1 MANSIETIFK
11 EKKYPFL
18 FASFILLLC
27 FTILL
32 ISNTRNS
39 ISYVPKITDLQST
52 TTQSI
57 IPSIKSDDEVVSSS
71 TSSSAGGSSSSDDN
85 DDDEEKGD
93 SAEMDWRL
101 CKGSVAT
108 DYIPCLDNMKAIKGL
123 KSRRHMEHRERH
135 CPKPNSRCLI
145 PIPKGYKMT
154 LPWPKSRDMIWYDN
168 VPHPKLVE
176 YKKDQNWVRKS
187 GDYLVFPGGGTQFK
201 DGVMNYILFIE
212 KTYPAI
218 KWGTHT
224 RVILDVGCGVAS
236 FGGYLLDKNV
246 ITMSF
251 APKDEH
257 EAQIQFALERG
268 IPATLSVIG
277 TQRLTFSDNAFDL
290 IHCARCRVHWDA
302 DGGKPL
308 MELNRVLRPGGVF
321 VWSATPVYRDDNER
335 DRNVWKAMVALT
347 ESICW
352 KVVAKTVDATGIGL
366 VIYQKPVS
374 NVCYE
379 ERKVN
384 DPPLCHQM
392 EKREPSWYTPLGSC
406 LPQLPV
412 VNSGGEYKWPTPWPQ
427 RLSSRP
433 ASLESSAEEIFY
445 EDSKHW
451 SALVSDVY
459 MGGLAINWSTIRNV
473 MDMNAGYGGFA
484 AALINQP
491 LWVMNIVPIQQ
502 PDTLSAIY
510 DRGLIGMYHDW
521 CEPLSTYPRTY
532 DLLHSS
538 YLFGNLTM
546 RCDIVDVTV
555 EMDRILR
562 PGGLVLVQD
571 SLEMINK
578 LSPIFRSLH
587 WKTKLYEDQFLVAK
601 KVLVISNTRN
611 FVSYIPKITDP
622 GISSTSSSGLPDN
635 DDEEKAG
642 SAAGADIDWR
652 LCNGSVAT
660 DYIPCLDN
668 MKAIKGLKSRRHM
681 EHRERHCPKPNSR
694 CLIPIPKGYKM
705 RLSWPKSRDMIW
717 YDNVPHP
724 KLVEYKKD
732 QNWVRKSGDYLVFPG
747 GGTQFKEG
755 VMNYINFI
763 EKSYNAIKWGTHTR
777 VILDVGCG
785 VASFGG
791 YLLDKNVITMSFA
804 PKDEHEAQIQ
814 FALERGIPA
823 TLSVIGTQM
832 LTFSDNAFDLVHC
845 ARCRVHW
852 DADGGKP
859 LMELNRVL
867 RPGGVFVWSATPV
880 YRRDNE
886 RDLNDWKAMVALTE
900 SICWKVVAK
909 AVDSTGIGLVIYQKP
924 VSNVCYEK
932 RKVND
937 PPLCHQIEK
946 RKPSWYTSLDSCL
959 PQLPA
964 VNSGGK
970 YKWPSPWPQRLS
982 SKPASL
988 EPNAEEI
995 FYEDTK
1001 HWSAL
1006 VSDVYLGGLAIN
1018 WLSVRNVMDM
1028 NAGYGGFAAALI
1040 YQPLWVMNIV
1050 PIQQPDTLPVIYDR
1064 GLIGMYHD
1072 WCEPLSTYPR
1082 TYDLLHSSYLFGNLT
1097 KRCDIVDVAAEM
1109 DRILRPGGLVLI
1121 QDTLEMINKL
1131 GPIFRSL
1138 HWETK
1143 LYEDQFFVAKKG
1155 SWRPTTYDA

>member
-39 ISYVPKITDLQST
+39 IPYVPKITDLQST

-57 IPSIKSDDEVVSSS
+57 IPSIKSEDEVVSSE
-71 TSSSAGGSSSSDDN
+71 GGSSSSSSDAAA
-85 DDDEEKGD
+85 DDDDDEKGD
-93 SAEMDWRL
+93 SAEIDWRL

-135 CPKPNSRCLI
+135 CPKPNPRCLI

-154 LPWPKSRDMIWYDN
+154 LPWPKSRDM
-168 VPHPKLVE
+168 
-176 YKKDQNWVRKS
+176 VRHLHCLTLLS
-187 GDYLVFPGGGTQFK
+187 LIF
-201 DGVMNYILFIE
+201 
-212 KTYPAI
+212 AI

-224 RVILDVGCGVAS
+224 RVVLDAGCGVAS

-277 TQRLTFSDNAFDL
+277 TQRLTFSDNAFDM

-384 DPPLCHQM
+384 DPPLCHPM
-392 EKREPSWYTPLGSC
+392 EKRKPSWYTPLGSC

-412 VNSGGEYKWPTPWPQ
+412 VNSGGEYKWPSSWPQ
-427 RLSSRP
+427 RLNSRP

-459 MGGLAINWSTIRNV
+459 MGGLAINWSSIRNV

-491 LWVMNIVPIQQ
+491 LWVLNIVPIQQ

-538 YLFGNLTM
+538 YLFGNLTK
-546 RCDIVDVTV
+546 RCDIVDVAV

-571 SLEMINK
+571 SLQMINK

-587 WKTKLYEDQFLVAK
+587 WKIKLYEDQFLV
-601 KVLVISNTRN
+601 
-611 FVSYIPKITDP
+611 
-622 GISSTSSSGLPDN
+622 G
-635 DDEEKAG
+635 
-642 SAAGADIDWR
+642 
-652 LCNGSVAT
+652 
-660 DYIPCLDN
+660 
-668 MKAIKGLKSRRHM
+668 
-681 EHRERHCPKPNSR
+681 
-694 CLIPIPKGYKM
+694 
-705 RLSWPKSRDMIW
+705 
-717 YDNVPHP
+717 
-724 KLVEYKKD
+724 
-732 QNWVRKSGDYLVFPG
+732 
-747 GGTQFKEG
+747 
-755 VMNYINFI
+755 
-763 EKSYNAIKWGTHTR
+763 
-777 VILDVGCG
+777 
-785 VASFGG
+785 
-791 YLLDKNVITMSFA
+791 
-804 PKDEHEAQIQ
+804 
-814 FALERGIPA
+814 
-823 TLSVIGTQM
+823 
-832 LTFSDNAFDLVHC
+832 
-845 ARCRVHW
+845 
-852 DADGGKP
+852 
-859 LMELNRVL
+859 
-867 RPGGVFVWSATPV
+867 
-880 YRRDNE
+880 
-886 RDLNDWKAMVALTE
+886 
-900 SICWKVVAK
+900 
-909 AVDSTGIGLVIYQKP
+909 
-924 VSNVCYEK
+924 
-932 RKVND
+932 
-937 PPLCHQIEK
+937 
-946 RKPSWYTSLDSCL
+946 
-959 PQLPA
+959 
-964 VNSGGK
+964 
-970 YKWPSPWPQRLS
+970 
-982 SKPASL
+982 
-988 EPNAEEI
+988 
-995 FYEDTK
+995 
-1001 HWSAL
+1001 
-1006 VSDVYLGGLAIN
+1006 
-1018 WLSVRNVMDM
+1018 
-1028 NAGYGGFAAALI
+1028 
-1040 YQPLWVMNIV
+1040 
-1050 PIQQPDTLPVIYDR
+1050 
-1064 GLIGMYHD
+1064 
-1072 WCEPLSTYPR
+1072 
-1082 TYDLLHSSYLFGNLT
+1082 
-1097 KRCDIVDVAAEM
+1097 
-1109 DRILRPGGLVLI
+1109 
-1121 QDTLEMINKL
+1121 
-1131 GPIFRSL
+1131 
-1138 HWETK
+1138 
-1143 LYEDQFFVAKKG
+1143 KKG
-1155 SWRPTTYDA
+1155 SWRPTTFAT